1 MPLLLVRHAWAGDRT
16 SWEGGD
22 RLRPLDERG
31 RHDADALVELLAPFE
46 IEAILTSPAR
56 RCVETV
62 APLAAARNLELDVRD
77 ELGEERQWAEGTAL
91 VRSLAGRDLAVCGHG
106 GLDAVVSDAPKWKK
120 GAVFVL
126 GSQLELLEV
135 LRPQRGGR

>member
-16 SWEGGD
+16 AWEQDD
-22 RLRPLDERG
+22 RDRPLDERG
-31 RHDADALVELLAPFE
+31 RRDANDLVELLAHFE
-46 IEAILTSPAR
+46 IEAILTSPYR

-62 APLAAARNLELDVRD
+62 GPLAAARSLELEVRD

-91 VRSLAGRDLAVCGHG
+91 VHSLAGRDVVVCGHG
-106 GLDAVVSDAPKWKK
+106 GLDSVVTAAPKWKK

-126 GSQLELLEV
+126 SPELELLEV